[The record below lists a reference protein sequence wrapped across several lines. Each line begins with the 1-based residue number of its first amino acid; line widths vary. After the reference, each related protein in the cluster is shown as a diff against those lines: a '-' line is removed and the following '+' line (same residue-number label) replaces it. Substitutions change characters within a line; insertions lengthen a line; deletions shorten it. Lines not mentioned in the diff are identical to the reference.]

1 MAIAMTIMATVAMAA
16 MEEITTGIMVAITE
30 IITVATTGDP
40 LEMMTYMTIL
50 PITKKFVSMII

>member
-1 MAIAMTIMATVAMAA
+1 MTIMATVAMAA